1 MHSFSDNSAIT
12 NVATTSNSLSSSSL
26 SASSFGSF
34 SSGLPYSTASY
45 GSRTISSVCSDRGNH
60 NVHSS
65 DSSGC
70 TSIGSSPVP
79 SDQGSVTSPTYQ
91 NSSQKS
97 ESSVDDAPN
106 SEVGFAVNLS
116 HNDITSFQ
124 SSQHQGCGNQK
135 LPLNKRPLSSFS
147 NNKSCDRDKEKSHNR
162 NQNSFSSR
170 KMAKPE
176 SFKTVMCKGWLE
188 MGGCGFG
195 QNCRF
200 AHGEEE
206 LRPSKIPVDNPKYK
220 TKLCDKYTRTG
231 VCPYGDRCLF
241 IHPETAN
248 SNGFANPYIH
258 PDRMMQIMKDRA
270 FPPMSL
276 KRNLN
281 SATSL
286 ITPKPIPSFGNTW
299 LMKLAEQKKSPEL
312 TTDAAEPNATHSY
325 ENKEMDRFRTLSDIT
340 NNELSALAS
349 PLTANSFSSSKASSD
364 SGTEFDSDLMWG
376 FTTGIDDP
384 FELAIKSDNIARS
397 LAIEFAKP
405 F

>member
-1 MHSFSDNSAIT
+1 LDVVN
-12 NVATTSNSLSSSSL
+12 
-26 SASSFGSF
+26 
-34 SSGLPYSTASY
+34 
-45 GSRTISSVCSDRGNH
+45 DRNF
-60 NVHSS
+60 
-65 DSSGC
+65 
-70 TSIGSSPVP
+70 
-79 SDQGSVTSPTYQ
+79 
-91 NSSQKS
+91 
-97 ESSVDDAPN
+97 SSVDDAPN

-147 NNKSCDRDKEKSHNR
+147 NKLVYY
-162 NQNSFSSR
+162 
-170 KMAKPE
+170 
-176 SFKTVMCKGWLE
+176 VMCKGWLE

-206 LRPSKIPVDNPKYK
+206 LRPSKYVIPVDNPKYK

-258 PDRMMQIMKDRA
+258 PDRVSTVCSI
-270 FPPMSL
+270 FSL
-276 KRNLN
+276 H
-281 SATSL
+281 SV
-286 ITPKPIPSFGNTW
+286 
-299 LMKLAEQKKSPEL
+299 
-312 TTDAAEPNATHSY
+312 TDDA
-325 ENKEMDRFRTLSDIT
+325 
-340 NNELSALAS
+340 NNEGQSFSADVVKAALAS